1 MPYKDNEKRRNNQRE
16 LSRRYREKHPE
27 EVRERNRLALSKARQ
42 QDPKRFEKYR
52 EQFRKAH
59 PGYFAKWEIN
69 RYYRQREMVFDAI
82 GWICAWCGHDDVRVL
97 EADHINDDAAS
108 DRKRF
113 GRGGRSF
120 WAYYS
125 KHPDE
130 AKRHL
135 QPLCRN
141 CNWLKHKGYKSHKR

>member
-1 MPYKDNEKRRNNQRE
+1 MPYKDPEKSKANQRE
-16 LSRRYREKHPE
+16 RSKRYRERNKE
-27 EVRERNRLALSKARQ
+27 RVRERSRAAQAAARAIDPDRFKAYRLKFQ
-42 QDPKRFEKYR
+42 E
-52 EQFRKAH
+52 AH

-82 GWICAWCGHDDVRVL
+82 GWVCAWCGHDDVRVL
-97 EADHINDDAAS
+97 EADHINNDAAA

-125 KHPDE
+125 KRPDE
-130 AKRHL
+130 ARAHL

-141 CNWLKHKGYKSHKR
+141 CNWLKHKGYTTHKP